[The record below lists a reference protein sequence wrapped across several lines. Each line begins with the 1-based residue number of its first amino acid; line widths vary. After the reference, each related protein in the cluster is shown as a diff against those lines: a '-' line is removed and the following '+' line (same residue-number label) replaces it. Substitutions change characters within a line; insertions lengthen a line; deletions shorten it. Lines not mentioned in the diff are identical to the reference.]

1 MVPLK
6 YLSDFWKTLE
16 MPLVNYEMNLFL
28 ALSENCFVVSTAAAN
43 EDLQ

>member
-28 ALSENCFVVSTAAAN
+28 AWSENCFVVSAAAAN

>member
-6 YLSDFWKTLE
+6 YLSNFWKTLE

-28 ALSENCFVVSTAAAN
+28 AWSENCFVVSTAAAN